1 MWLGAHLSISGGLP
15 EAAQT
20 ASELGANTFA
30 YFTRNPRGGSARQIP
45 AEEAAA
51 WQTARATYG
60 IGPTVG
66 HMPYT
71 VNLAGNKTSVQ
82 TFARMVVAEDFR
94 RVESFGGEYMC
105 LHPGSHLGDGAEAGI
120 ERVVDVLKDA
130 LPRSSA
136 TTMLLLETM
145 AGSGSEIG
153 GSFPELAE
161 IIDRTGA
168 PPTLGVCLDSCH
180 LFSQGYDFTTAAGI
194 DRLFADVDR
203 TVGRDRVRA
212 MHLNDSKFPLGS
224 HKDRH
229 EKLGQGSLGKAGVLN
244 ILRHPWLSTLPL
256 VLETPVDDIKE
267 YGTEIALA
275 KSWLAESGGLA

>member
-1 MWLGAHLSISGGLP
+1 MWLGAHLTISAGLP
-15 EAAQT
+15 QAAET
-20 ASELGANTFA
+20 ASSLGANAFA

-45 AEEAAA
+45 AEEIAA
-51 WQTARATYG
+51 WKQARLTYG
-60 IGPTVG
+60 IGPTIG

-82 TFARMVVAEDFR
+82 GFARMVVAEDFK
-94 RVESFGGEYMC
+94 RVESFSGEYMC
-105 LHPGSHLGDGAEAGI
+105 LHPGSHLGDGVEAGI

-136 TTMLLLETM
+136 STMLLLETM

-153 GSFPELAE
+153 ASFAELAQ
-161 IIDRTGA
+161 IIDQVGA

-180 LFSQGYDFTTAAGI
+180 LFSQGYDFTSAAGI
-194 DRLFADVDR
+194 DRLLTDIDR
-203 TVGRDRVRA
+203 TVGRERVRA

-229 EKLGQGSLGKAGVLN
+229 QNLGQGSLGKQGILN

-256 VLETPVDDIKE
+256 VMETPVAEIKE
-267 YGTEIALA
+267 YATEIALA
-275 KSWLAESGGLA
+275 KSWLSGD

>member
-1 MWLGAHLSISGGLP
+1 MWLGAHLSISAGLP
-15 EAAQT
+15 EAAET
-20 ASELGANTFA
+20 ASSLGANTFA

-45 AEEAAA
+45 AEEIAA
-51 WQTARATYG
+51 WQTARQTYA

-82 TFARMVVAEDFR
+82 GFARMVVAEDFR
-94 RVESFGGEYMC
+94 RVESFAGEYMC
-105 LHPGSHLGDGAEAGI
+105 LHPGSHLGDGAAAGI
-120 ERVVDVLKDA
+120 ERVVAVLKDS
-130 LPRSSA
+130 LPHASS

-153 GSFPELAE
+153 ASFAELAQ
-161 IIDRTGA
+161 ILDGTGA

-180 LFSQGYDFTTAAGI
+180 LFSQGYDFTSASGI
-194 DRLFADVDR
+194 DQLLSDIDQ

-229 EKLGQGSLGKAGVLN
+229 QNLGQGSLGKQGILN

-256 VLETPVDDIKE
+256 VMETPVEDIKE
-267 YGTEIALA
+267 YAAEIALA
-275 KSWLAESGGLA
+275 KSWLSGD

>member
-1 MWLGAHLSISGGLP
+1 MWLGAHLTISSGLP
-15 EAAQT
+15 EAAET
-20 ASELGANTFA
+20 ASGLGANTFA
-30 YFTRNPRGGSARQIP
+30 YFTRNPRGGSARLIP
-45 AEEAAA
+45 PEEVSA
-51 WQTARATYG
+51 WQEARTRLG

-82 TFARMVVAEDFR
+82 DFARMVVADDFR
-94 RVESFGGEYMC
+94 RVESFSGEYMC

-120 ERVVDVLKDA
+120 ERVVAILKDA

-136 TTMLLLETM
+136 STTLLLETM
-145 AGSGSEIG
+145 AGSGSEVG
-153 GSFPELAE
+153 ASFAELAQ
-161 IIDRTGA
+161 IIDQTGA

-180 LFSQGYDFTTAAGI
+180 LFSQGYDFTTESGI
-194 DRLFADVDR
+194 ERLLKDIDQS
-203 TVGRDRVRA
+203 VGRDRVRA

-229 EKLGQGSLGKAGVLN
+229 QNLGQGTLGKTGILN

-256 VLETPVDDIKE
+256 VLETPVTDIQE
-267 YGTEIALA
+267 YAAEIALA
-275 KSWLAESGGLA
+275 KSWLPSA

>member
-1 MWLGAHLSISGGLP
+1 MWLGAHLSISSGLP
-15 EAAQT
+15 EAAKC
-20 ASELGANTFA
+20 ASDLGANTFA
-30 YFTRNPRGGSARQIP
+30 YFTRNPRGGSARQISP
-45 AEEAAA
+45 EEVSA
-51 WQTARATYG
+51 WQAARINYA

-71 VNLAGNKTSVQ
+71 VNLAGNKTAVQ
-82 TFARMVVAEDFR
+82 AFARMVVSEDFT
-94 RVESFGGEYMC
+94 RVESFAGEYMC
-105 LHPGSHLGDGAEAGI
+105 LHPGSHLGDGPEAGI
-120 ERVVDVLKDA
+120 KRVVAILKDA
-130 LPRSSA
+130 LPRSSP

-153 GSFPELAE
+153 ASFAELAE
-161 IIDRTGA
+161 IIEQTGA

-180 LFSQGYDFTTAAGI
+180 LFSQGYDFTQAAGI
-194 DRLFADVDR
+194 DRLLADIDQ

-229 EKLGQGSLGKAGVLN
+229 QNLGQGSLGKVGILN

-256 VLETPVDDIKE
+256 VMETPVDDVKE
-267 YGTEIALA
+267 YGAEIALA
-275 KSWLAESGGLA
+275 KSWLGAKGQG